1 MVLMTPDTAQT
12 IAISGLQYIAGD
24 EEQLSRFIALTGIS
38 PDEMREA
45 AGTESFLIA
54 ILEFF
59 MGDEPTLLAF
69 SASHNLNPADIQKA
83 LYALSPPGLNSG
95 DAGW

>member
-1 MVLMTPDTAQT
+1 MTPDTAT
-12 IAISGLQYIAGD
+12 SIAISGLQFIAGD
-24 EEQLSRFIALTGIS
+24 EEQISRFVALTGIT

-45 AGTESFLIA
+45 AGSTSFMTA

-69 SASHNLNPADIQKA
+69 AASNNMDPADIQKA
-83 LYALSPPGLNSG
+83 LHVFSPPGPGSG
-95 DAGW
+95 GSGW